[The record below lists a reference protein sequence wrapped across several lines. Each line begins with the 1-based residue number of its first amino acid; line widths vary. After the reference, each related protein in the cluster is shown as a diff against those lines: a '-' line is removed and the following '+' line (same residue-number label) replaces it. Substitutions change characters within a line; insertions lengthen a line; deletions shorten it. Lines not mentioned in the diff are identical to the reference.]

1 MSPTKASLA
10 RFYPS
15 LLPRAKSA
23 EPPRPVSR
31 QNHTFVGQPS
41 LRTGGINGIVKH
53 IAGTASEGSDSKTN
67 GVEKNKELLATPRRR
82 SQTPGEGNELAK
94 QSQSVMDSGLPASPP
109 EQGKYEETVV
119 SATNG
124 EQQEPVA
131 EAVDIGST
139 GVTVVPDSQI
149 PQIPSTP
156 KQHTPHVPTSG
167 MGVGENGEPSL
178 PSTPSQLGLE
188 PPRER
193 PKGPLFSSPTKR
205 LRKKV
210 RSPVK
215 SSPLR
220 PPDVA
225 PEHSNQRPKPQL
237 ASLGPRRYIA
247 NTPKPPPLSEEARLL
262 QMWNRLSDL
271 EKQLQEIEDKLLR
284 QLLVSSWQQDRS
296 MDGKDIA
303 KRRKEV
309 VQRSTKIVHLRDEV
323 LRIQAAQ
330 SIDQGQAGLETID
343 RTVAS
348 TTEPTLTQRLAR
360 YLPFA
365 INPRPAEP
373 KPISPTNESIDQAP
387 DLVTMPTTEE
397 PFTITTSDTVLLP
410 SAVDENLL
418 QQQDVTM
425 STAQQLLTCDFQLTA
440 NVATQQV
447 SHLEVR
453 ALSSWAEPELGSWLR
468 QTREKVELAAIGK
481 AFGRYWEVAKLRGKC
496 WISCKQD
503 FKDIVANAP
512 ESNNPVYYLGMQD
525 LVFARSN
532 VQLKV
537 HWGISL
543 SDQGEVESHSSAYPR
558 FPPAWQQEANSEL
571 AKVGDAFLMLV
582 EDRGIPEAIGT
593 ICKVVFP
600 T

>member
-31 QNHTFVGQPS
+31 QNHTSVGQPS
-41 LRTGGINGIVKH
+41 IRTGGTNGIVRH
-53 IAGTASEGSDSKTN
+53 IAGTASEGLDSWTN
-67 GVEKNKELLATPRRR
+67 GVEKNKGLLATPRRR
-82 SQTPGEGNELAK
+82 SQTPGGGNELAK
-94 QSQSVMDSGLPASPP
+94 QSQSVMNSGLPASPP
-109 EQGKYEETVV
+109 EQGEYEETVV

-124 EQQEPVA
+124 GQQEPVA
-131 EAVDIGST
+131 EAIDIASA
-139 GVTVVPDSQI
+139 GVTVVPDSQN
-149 PQIPSTP
+149 PQIPSSP
-156 KQHTPHVPTSG
+156 KQRAPHVPTSG
-167 MGVGENGEPSL
+167 MGIGENGEPSL

-205 LRKKV
+205 SRKRV
-210 RSPVK
+210 RSAVK
-215 SSPLR
+215 SSPLK
-220 PPDVA
+220 PPDVP
-225 PEHSNQRPKPQL
+225 PEHSNQGPKPQV

-262 QMWNRLSDL
+262 QMRNRLSDL
-271 EKQLQEIEDKLLR
+271 EEQLQNIEDKLLR

-296 MDGKDIA
+296 KDGKDIA

-309 VQRSTKIVHLRDEV
+309 VQRSIEIVHLRDEV
-323 LRIQAAQ
+323 LQIQAAQ
-330 SIDQGQAGLETID
+330 SIDHGQAGLETID

-348 TTEPTLTQRLAR
+348 TTAPTLSQRLAR

-365 INPRPAEP
+365 IKPRPP
-373 KPISPTNESIDQAP
+373 GKKPILPNNSSIDQAP
-387 DLVTMPTTEE
+387 DLVTLPTTEE

-418 QQQDVTM
+418 QRQDVTM

-440 NVATQQV
+440 NIATQQV

-468 QTREKVELAAIGK
+468 QSREKMELAALGK
-481 AFGRYWEVAKLRGKC
+481 AFGRYWEVANLRGKC
-496 WISCKQD
+496 WISCKED
-503 FKDIVANAP
+503 FKDIVANP
-512 ESNNPVYYLGMQD
+512 SNPNDPLFYLGMQD

-571 AKVGDAFLMLV
+571 AKIGDAFLMLV

>member
-1 MSPTKASLA
+1 M
-10 RFYPS
+10 
-15 LLPRAKSA
+15 
-23 EPPRPVSR
+23 
-31 QNHTFVGQPS
+31 
-41 LRTGGINGIVKH
+41 NGVVRYDTS
-53 IAGTASEGSDSKTN
+53 TASGGLESRTN
-67 GVEKNKELLATPRRR
+67 GVEKNMGLLATSRRR
-82 SQTPGEGNELAK
+82 SRTPGEGNGLAK
-94 QSQSVMDSGLPASPP
+94 QSQPLMNSALPASAP
-109 EQGKYEETVV
+109 EEVRYDETLV

-124 EQQEPVA
+124 GQQEPVA

-139 GVTVVPDSQI
+139 GVTVVPDSQNL
-149 PQIPSTP
+149 QIPSTP
-156 KQHTPHVPTSG
+156 TQRAPHIPTSG

-193 PKGPLFSSPTKR
+193 PRGPLFSSPSKR
-205 LRKKV
+205 PRKKL
-210 RSPVK
+210 RSTAK
-215 SSPLR
+215 FSPLK
-220 PPDVA
+220 PPGVP
-225 PEHSNQRPKPQL
+225 PEHSNQRPKLQL

-247 NTPKPPPLSEEARLL
+247 NTPKPPPLSEEVRLL
-262 QMWNRLSDL
+262 QMRNRLSDL
-271 EKQLQEIEDKLLR
+271 EEQLRDIEDKLLR
-284 QLLVSSWQQDRS
+284 QILVSSWQQDRS
-296 MDGKDIA
+296 KDEKNIA

-323 LRIQAAQ
+323 LQIQVAQ
-330 SIDQGQAGLETID
+330 SIDHGQAGLEKID

-348 TTEPTLTQRLAR
+348 TTAPTLTQRLANF
-360 YLPFA
+360 LPFA
-365 INPRPAEP
+365 IKPRPPEL
-373 KPISPTNESIDQAP
+373 KPTSPNNTSIDQAP
-387 DLVTMPTTEE
+387 DLVTLPTTEE
-397 PFTITTSDTVLLP
+397 PFTITTSNTVLLP

-418 QQQDVTM
+418 QRQEVAM
-425 STAQQLLTCDFQLTA
+425 STVQQLLTCDLQLTV
-440 NVATQQV
+440 NVPTQQV
-447 SHLEVR
+447 SHLDIR

-468 QTREKVELAAIGK
+468 HSREKIELAALGK

-496 WISCKQD
+496 WIGCKQD
-503 FKDIVANAP
+503 FKDVVANAP
-512 ESNNPVYYLGMQD
+512 NSDNPLFYLGMQD

-571 AKVGDAFLMLV
+571 AKIGDAFLMLV
-582 EDRGIPEAIGT
+582 EDRGIPDAIGT

>member
-41 LRTGGINGIVKH
+41 LRTGGINGKVRH
-53 IAGTASEGSDSKTN
+53 ITGTASEGLDSRTN
-67 GVEKNKELLATPRRR
+67 GVEKNKDLPATPRRR

-94 QSQSVMDSGLPASPP
+94 QSQSVMDSGVPASPP
-109 EQGKYEETVV
+109 EQGAYEETVV

-124 EQQEPVA
+124 GQQEPVA

-139 GVTVVPDSQI
+139 GVTVVPDSQN
-149 PQIPSTP
+149 PQIPSAP
-156 KQHTPHVPTSG
+156 KQDTPHVPTSG

-188 PPRER
+188 PPRES
-193 PKGPLFSSPTKR
+193 PKGPLFGSPTKR

-215 SSPLR
+215 SSPLK

-262 QMWNRLSDL
+262 QMRNRLSDL
-271 EKQLQEIEDKLLR
+271 EKQLQEIEDKLLQ
-284 QLLVSSWQQDRS
+284 QLLLSSWQQDRS
-296 MDGKDIA
+296 KDGKDIA

-309 VQRSTKIVHLRDEV
+309 VQRSTNIVHLRDEV
-323 LRIQAAQ
+323 LHIQAAQ
-330 SIDQGQAGLETID
+330 NIDQGQAELETID

-348 TTEPTLTQRLAR
+348 TTAPTLTQRLAR
-360 YLPFA
+360 FLPFA
-365 INPRPAEP
+365 IKPRPAEP
-373 KPISPTNESIDQAP
+373 KPISPTNRSIDQAP

-418 QQQDVTM
+418 QQQDMTI
-425 STAQQLLTCDFQLTA
+425 STAQQLLTCDFQLTT

-468 QTREKVELAAIGK
+468 QSREKVELAALGK

-512 ESNNPVYYLGMQD
+512 ESDNPVYYLGMQD

-537 HWGISL
+537 HWGISV

-558 FPPAWQQEANSEL
+558 FPPAWQQEANNEL

>member
-1 MSPTKASLA
+1 M
-10 RFYPS
+10 
-15 LLPRAKSA
+15 
-23 EPPRPVSR
+23 
-31 QNHTFVGQPS
+31 
-41 LRTGGINGIVKH
+41 H
-53 IAGTASEGSDSKTN
+53 IAGTASEGLDSRTN
-67 GVEKNKELLATPRRR
+67 GVEKNKELLATPRQR

-109 EQGKYEETVV
+109 EQGDYEETVV

-124 EQQEPVA
+124 GQQEPVA
-131 EAVDIGST
+131 EAVDIRST
-139 GVTVVPDSQI
+139 GVTVVPDSQN

-156 KQHTPHVPTSG
+156 KQHRPNVPTSG

-215 SSPLR
+215 SSPLK

-247 NTPKPPPLSEEARLL
+247 NTPKPPPLSEETRLL
-262 QMWNRLSDL
+262 QMRNRLSDL

-296 MDGKDIA
+296 KDGKDIA

-309 VQRSTKIVHLRDEV
+309 VQQSTKIVHLRDEV
-323 LRIQAAQ
+323 LQIQAAQ

-348 TTEPTLTQRLAR
+348 TTAPTLTQRLAR

-365 INPRPAEP
+365 IKPRPAEP
-373 KPISPTNESIDQAP
+373 KPISPTNRSIDQAP

-425 STAQQLLTCDFQLTA
+425 STVQQLLTCDFQLTA

-468 QTREKVELAAIGK
+468 QSPEKVELAALGK

-512 ESNNPVYYLGMQD
+512 ESNDPVYYLGMQD

-543 SDQGEVESHSSAYPR
+543 SDEGEVESHSSAYPR